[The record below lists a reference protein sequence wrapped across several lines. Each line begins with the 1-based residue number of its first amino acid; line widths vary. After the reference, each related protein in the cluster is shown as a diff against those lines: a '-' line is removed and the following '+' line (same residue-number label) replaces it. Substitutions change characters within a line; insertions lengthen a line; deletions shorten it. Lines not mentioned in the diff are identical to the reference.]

1 MLQRHWDLLQLRVEL
16 GDPVLR
22 QQPQQ
27 VEPEDRELPLRLRQ
41 MRRAIRVV
49 DLQLRHVPFERR
61 DVHRLD
67 REQRAVLQ
75 DLTCQRELLLRRR

>member
-1 MLQRHWDLLQLRVEL
+1 MLQCHRDLLQLRVEL

-49 DLQLRHVPFERR
+49 DLQLRHVPLERR

-75 DLTCQRELLLRRR
+75 DLTRQRELLLRRR